1 MRRVAI
7 LALRFAIASKARFI
21 LLTLMV
27 AIAMT
32 IFLVVSELSRLS
44 ALDLNRSIAQEAGET
59 GTYAIDT
66 SVTFGLAPP
75 ELASR
80 VRRAISPYLSGPL
93 MVVEILAR
101 RELGCP
107 PSSGLG
113 SQPILIVRDGAGTL
127 QTLTGER
134 VPSDTM
140 VCLDGQVIPRAAIRI
155 PSPAQRLA
163 WLGIAS
169 GSPETGVI
177 LDGAY
182 ERAALLG
189 STDGPTYRF
198 LIVTGNEVDRSVALQ
213 SALERSFAST
223 SRSFGISSPGSI
235 FGVTR
240 LDTAQAIR
248 RAAVGVDLVYSVI
261 GWGILILGGLGLL
274 VAEMIVVRDRSWF
287 FGLARAVGG
296 RGAHI
301 ATLVVID
308 VAILLIIGTALA
320 VMLALM
326 LQPLASSFA
335 SSAFQ
340 IQDVRVLQPSRIPEL
355 IAGAFL
361 VLLVAAF
368 YPALRAVR
376 QDPLDVL
383 EPRVS

>member
-140 VCLDGQVIPRAAIRI
+140 VCLDGQAIPRAAIRI

-182 ERAALLG
+182 ERAALLDLTHG
-189 STDGPTYRF
+189 THVPVL
-198 LIVTGNEVDRSVALQ
+198 LILVTGNEVNRSVALQ
-213 SALERSFAST
+213 SALERSLRQRAVVS
-223 SRSFGISSPGSI
+223 GS
-235 FGVTR
+235 
-240 LDTAQAIR
+240 AP
-248 RAAVGVDLVYSVI
+248 
-261 GWGILILGGLGLL
+261 
-274 VAEMIVVRDRSWF
+274 RDRSSESPGWTR
-287 FGLARAVGG
+287 LKPSDQRPWA
-296 RGAHI
+296 
-301 ATLVVID
+301 
-308 VAILLIIGTALA
+308 LIWCT
-320 VMLALM
+320 
-326 LQPLASSFA
+326 P
-335 SSAFQ
+335 
-340 IQDVRVLQPSRIPEL
+340 
-355 IAGAFL
+355 
-361 VLLVAAF
+361 
-368 YPALRAVR
+368 
-376 QDPLDVL
+376 
-383 EPRVS
+383 